1 MNIRTHGGASSATYA
16 QDALT
21 DELLLSTHTL
31 IGTEVVTRADEKL
44 GSIKDFMMNTTSGSI
59 NYAVISAGGFL
70 GIGDKLYAV
79 PWDALSLDTRA
90 KNFILDVDV
99 EQFKAAPGFDKDDWP
114 DMADA
119 TWAKNVRSHYGLG
132 D

>member
-1 MNIRTHGGASSATYA
+1 MNLRTHSDTSSPTYTQA
-16 QDALT
+16 ALA

-31 IGTEVVTRADEKL
+31 IGSEVVTRTDEKL
-44 GSIKDFMMNTTSGSI
+44 GSVKDFMMNTASGSI

-79 PWDALSLDTRA
+79 PWEALSLDTQA

-99 EQFKAAPGFDKDDWP
+99 EQFKSAPGFEKDDWP

-119 TWAKNVRSHYGLG
+119 TWARSVRGHYGLG